1 MELLKTWLASERGR
15 SLGLARHLAVPPS
28 FITKM
33 ASGER
38 PVPIEHGAGIE
49 AFTCGAVTRQA
60 LFPNDWHRIWPEL
73 AAPVNE
79 KLGVA

>member
-1 MELLKTWLASERGR
+1 
-15 SLGLARHLAVPPS
+15 
-28 FITKM
+28 
-33 ASGER
+33 
-38 PVPIEHGAGIE
+38 VPIEHGAGIE

-73 AAPVNE
+73 AAPVTE